1 MTITTED
8 ILDCANL
15 SRLALDEKTAQN
27 YAGNLDK
34 ILAMMDILDGVNT
47 DNIKPL
53 ANIHE
58 ACNELR
64 ADIANSDIDR
74 DDFQAVAPMVQDGLY
89 LVPQVIE

>member
-74 DDFQAVAPMVQDGLY
+74 DGLQAVAPMVQDGLY

>member
-64 ADIANSDIDR
+64 ADITNSDIGR
-74 DDFQAVAPMVQDGLY
+74 DGFQAVAPMVQDGLY